1 MSQLYAGF
9 LVLLVLILNCAMS
22 IPEEKKKKRRELRS
36 FLAEIPNAH
45 WEQSSQE
52 LSSTLVD
59 WLNTRPEIKKVAL
72 FSALPTE
79 VTLELAT
86 QMLPNI
92 EWHYPVVSGSK
103 LRFHLVSRKESLKAG
118 YKGILEPNPQIHP
131 PIPSKDLNLIV
142 CPGLAFT
149 ETGKRLGRGGGF
161 YDRLLAS
168 VPEAIKLGVCLPEQ
182 IITTLP
188 VDEHDIKMSHLLTK
202 DGVKEVSPS
211 HENLA

>member
-1 MSQLYAGF
+1 MLAF
-9 LVLLVLILNCAMS
+9 LFYKSYYLICAMS

-36 FLAEIPNAH
+36 LLAEIPNAH
-45 WEQSSQE
+45 WERSSQE

-59 WLNTRPEIKKVAL
+59 WLNADPEIKKVAL

-86 QMLPNI
+86 QLLPNV
-92 EWHYPVVSGSK
+92 EWHYPLVSGSELK
-103 LRFHLVSRKESLKAG
+103 FHLVSRKESLKAG
-118 YKGILEPNPQIHP
+118 FKGVLEPNPQVHP
-131 PIPSKDLNLIV
+131 PISSKDLDLII

-149 ETGKRLGRGGGF
+149 QDGKRLGRGGGF
-161 YDRLLAS
+161 YDRFLAT
-168 VPEAIKLGVCLPEQ
+168 VPDVMKLGVCLPEQ
-182 IITTLP
+182 IISDLP

-202 DGVKEVSPS
+202 DGVKEVTPS